1 MLLVADDPLV
11 QGGLAALLAD
21 KPGIGVAGQAGPGEE
36 LSRVAEVHLA
46 EKFVEGYVPPHGY
59 TV

>member
-21 KPGIGVAGQAGPGEE
+21 KPGIVVAGQAGPGEE
-36 LSRVAEVHLA
+36 LSRVAEAHLA
-46 EKFVEGYVPPHGY
+46 EKLV
-59 TV
+59 